1 MEALTTTQDTLM
13 PIPSSRLGHG
23 AHDLDWTI
31 VHSLND
37 VGYADA
43 KADPLQ

>member
-13 PIPSSRLGHG
+13 PIPSSRLGRG

-31 VHSLND
+31 VHSLSD